1 MSCNNCLSFSLRARA
16 KKPVRL
22 CSCGERRAPNIAAL
36 VSMLH
41 NSACEGHGGVLLE
54 FQRVI
59 ECLVENSR
67 QRF

>member
-1 MSCNNCLSFSLRARA
+1 
-16 KKPVRL
+16 
-22 CSCGERRAPNIAAL
+22 
-36 VSMLH
+36 MLH
-41 NSACEGHGGVLLE
+41 NSAREGHGGVLLE